1 MLSRGDEQ
9 RCGCAGELALA
20 PRERLSLPFP
30 SLPSLSL
37 PGNREPGCSRRGPGA
52 ELVIGGERKGPGGE
66 ERGRVRVRREKDGKG
81 RETCG
86 KG

>member
-30 SLPSLSL
+30 ALIFLSL
-37 PGNREPGCSRRGPGA
+37 PGNREPSCRRRGPEA
-52 ELVIGGERKGPGGE
+52 KLVIGGERKGPGGE
-66 ERGRVRVRREKDGKG
+66 ERGRGGNKGKAE
-81 RETCG
+81 RQMERARAR
-86 KG
+86 